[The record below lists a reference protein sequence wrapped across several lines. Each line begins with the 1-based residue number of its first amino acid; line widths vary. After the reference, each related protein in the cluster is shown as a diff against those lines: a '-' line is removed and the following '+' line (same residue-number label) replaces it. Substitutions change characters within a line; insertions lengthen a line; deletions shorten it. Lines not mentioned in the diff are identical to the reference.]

1 MTLHMATEVNTIY
14 KLIILYMLNKINFPM
29 SNTQISEFILG
40 KEYTNYFNL
49 QQIISE
55 LIESDFL
62 RITENTQKAT
72 IYEITPQ
79 GKETLNYFSGKLSN
93 SIKEDINAYLA
104 ENKYEIKKESSIS
117 ADFYKSTTGD
127 YIVHCIIREG
137 NSILIELNLSCP
149 SEEQAEIM
157 CSKWRDASEN
167 IYVHTMKA
175 LL

>member
-1 MTLHMATEVNTIY
+1 MATEVNTIY

-55 LIESDFL
+55 LIESEFL
-62 RITENTQKAT
+62 KITENTQKAT

-104 ENKYEIKKESSIS
+104 ENKYDIKKESSIS
-117 ADFYKSTTGD
+117 ADYYKSTSGD
-127 YIVHCIIREG
+127 YEAHLVAKER
-137 NSILIELNLSCP
+137 NNNMIELTLSVPTKEVASAICDNWQKK
-149 SEEQAEIM
+149 SQEIYQYLV
-157 CSKWRDASEN
+157 N
-167 IYVHTMKA
+167 Q
-175 LL
+175 LF

>member
-1 MTLHMATEVNTIY
+1 MATEVNTIY

-55 LIESDFL
+55 LIESEFL
-62 RITENTQKAT
+62 KITENTQKAT

-104 ENKYEIKKESSIS
+104 ENKYDIKKESSIS
-117 ADFYKSTTGD
+117 ADYYKSTSGD

-137 NSILIELNLSCP
+137 SSILIELNLSCP

-167 IYVHTMKA
+167 IYVHAMKA